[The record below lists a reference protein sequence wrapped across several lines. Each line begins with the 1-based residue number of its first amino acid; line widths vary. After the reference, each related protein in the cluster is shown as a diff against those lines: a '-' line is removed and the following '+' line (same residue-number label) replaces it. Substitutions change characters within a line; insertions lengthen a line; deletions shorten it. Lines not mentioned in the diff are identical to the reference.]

1 MYKKL
6 FIVLAVF
13 IFSLA
18 VLAGSAF
25 AKVSITDLYTVGSS
39 GDTTLQDTFTWNEIP
54 WLYFAVSGSNMNGT
68 YTAES
73 WWNDPG
79 SPPTQYDVS
88 GTYGKGTTQVWLSL
102 ADWNSAKK
110 MGLWTVDAKYSKSKS
125 NSDTANTSF
134 TVTPEPISSILFLT
148 GGATLGFRRFW
159 KKRMSA

>member
-6 FIVLAVF
+6 FMVLAVF

-25 AKVSITDLYTVGSS
+25 AAVTITELYTVGAS
-39 GDTTLQDTFTWNEIP
+39 GDSTLQDTFTLDETP
-54 WLYFAVSGSNMNGT
+54 WLYFEVSGGSKWDT

-73 WWNDPG
+73 WWFDPG
-79 SPPTQYDVS
+79 STQQGYVTIDYAGDV
-88 GTYGKGTTQVWLSL
+88 TYIWQSLSNW
-102 ADWNSAKK
+102 DSVKSA
-110 MGLWTVDAKYSKSKS
+110 GLWTVDAKYSKSKW